1 MIIREPHADPAH
13 QRVGSPTMP
22 PRKTRCKKCR
32 DCIANC
38 SCSCEACWDF
48 RFKLGVKRIK
58 YADGDPRA
66 LTTPLE
72 PSKEDRERRDGS
84 NRRVQARAGLASLAQ
99 CQPTLAEW
107 LRVCLAIR
115 CLHMLELGQ
124 QGPAEGSVLDDDVPE
139 DRTRRNDHHAASSRS
154 ASCWSH
160 DRPSDAQHLK
170 ADSMEEAWLHPGG
183 VGSRQSGGA
192 RRAVSPTD
200 AQALTFCGGWQNTE
214 IEGLEPYLKHLGVG
228 WAKRKVPLS
237 FKPQATPTPTPTPTP
252 NPNPNP
258 KP

>member
-1 MIIREPHADPAH
+1 
-13 QRVGSPTMP
+13 MP

-48 RFKLGVKRIK
+48 RYKLGVKRIK
-58 YADGDPRA
+58 PYADGDPRA

-84 NRRVQARAGLASLAQ
+84 NRRDQARAGLASLAQ

-124 QGPAEGSVLDDDVPE
+124 QGPAEGSVLDDDVTE
-139 DRTRRNDHHAASSRS
+139 DRTRRNDHHAASSHS
-154 ASCWSH
+154 ASRSH
-160 DRPSDAQHLK
+160 DRPSDAHLK
-170 ADSMEEAWLHPGG
+170 ADSMEEAWLHPAGP
-183 VGSRQSGGA
+183 GSRQSGGA
-192 RRAVSPTD
+192 RRAVSATD
-200 AQALTFCGGWQNTE
+200 AHALQFCGGWQNTE
-214 IEGLEPYLKHLGVG
+214 IVGLEPYLKHLGVG
-228 WAKRKVPLS
+228 WAKRKVGLTL
-237 FKPQATPTPTPTPTP
+237 TPTPTPTSTLTPTLTTDH
-252 NPNPNP
+252 
-258 KP
+258 